1 MASSSKLNSQ
11 GGRPRPAEAA
21 SSSTAF
27 PGSAT
32 ISLHCDGG
40 RRSASSSWGQCLD
53 EEIHTRT
60 KNIVLSMPC
69 IFIWAG
75 PAARSTHSKTTQ
87 AGTLSLLMLLRL
99 ALLVALTLVSLAC
112 CHCIY
117 PRRDLRPLHMCTV
130 SILRLRATSTGRK
143 CGVGGGCCQS
153 RLHAVLQ
160 QSGNMAWVQDL
171 RVQN

>member
-1 MASSSKLNSQ
+1 M
-11 GGRPRPAEAA
+11 
-21 SSSTAF
+21 
-27 PGSAT
+27 
-32 ISLHCDGG
+32 
-40 RRSASSSWGQCLD
+40 
-53 EEIHTRT
+53 
-60 KNIVLSMPC
+60 
-69 IFIWAG
+69 FIWAG
-75 PAARSTHSKTTQ
+75 PAGRSTHSKTTQ

-117 PRRDLRPLHMCTV
+117 PRRDLRPLHMCIV

-160 QSGNMAWVQDL
+160 QSGKMAWVQDL
-171 RVQN
+171 RSSELRIVGSVNLPMKRAHAKVERQGVSWCRVLRCERASLQCLRPPKVDCAASLGA